1 MKHKFLAV
9 FAAVSVAVS
18 AMLAPANDIPALET
32 SAYAAKTTVSAPK
45 ANRSS
50 GTFTVTG
57 SIKIK
62 LSCKTE
68 GAGIYYSLNGAK
80 YKRYTKSITISKN
93 STLKVYAKADGV
105 KSKTVTYTYKLS
117 PKINFSLKEGEYDEP
132 QNVKLSSPV
141 SGVKYYYTLDGS
153 KPTKNSKLYDA
164 KGIDI
169 EKTSTLRLMSVK
181 SGWETRYVT
190 KNYTVNVPEMS
201 GDDGSMLSSY
211 KNKYCYSK
219 LNNAQKKA
227 YALLFK
233 AAAEHGGTI
242 NLEKQGISINQTE
255 LEKAYWAFDY
265 DNPQFYWLGNG
276 YSYGVYSDGTT
287 ATIEIDYSRTKNE
300 AAAIKDEFDAAAEKI
315 ISKALQKEDEFE
327 RVRVLHDELINM
339 TKYTLSGGAYI
350 SEADGPL
357 VYGKALCEGYSK
369 AFMYLCQSIGVP
381 CICVIGTSGE
391 GHMWNMA
398 YIDGDWYHVDVTWD
412 DPLSNT
418 GEDVLRDDYFCV
430 STDTITEDHVI
441 KNIVAIPKADKDY
454 EV

>member
-1 MKHKFLAV
+1 MKQRFLTI
-9 FAAVSVAVS
+9 FTAVSVAVG
-18 AMLAPANDIPALET
+18 AMIAPANNIPALET
-32 SAYAAKTTVSAPK
+32 NAYAAKTTVSAPK

-57 SIKIK
+57 SIKVK
-62 LSCKTE
+62 LSCKTK
-68 GAGIYYSLNGAK
+68 GASIYYSLNGAK
-80 YKRYTKSITISKN
+80 YKRCTKSITISKN

-105 KSKTVTYTYKLS
+105 KSKTVTYTYKLA
-117 PKINFSLKEGEYDEP
+117 PKINISLKEGEYDEP

-141 SGVKYYYTLDGS
+141 SGVKFYYTLDGS

-164 KGIDI
+164 RGIDI

-190 KNYTVNVPEMS
+190 KNYTINVP
-201 GDDGSMLSSY
+201 DDGSTLGSY
-211 KNKYCYSK
+211 KNKYCYSQ
-219 LNNAQKKA
+219 LNTAQKKV
-227 YALLFK
+227 YALLFET
-233 AAAEHGGTI
+233 AAEHGGTI
-242 NLEKQGISINQTE
+242 DLEKLGVNIKQNE

-265 DNPQFYWLGNG
+265 DNAQFYWLGNG
-276 YSYGVYSDGTT
+276 YSYGVYADGTT
-287 ATIEIDYSRTKNE
+287 ATVEIAYSRTKKE
-300 AAAIKDEFDAAAEKI
+300 AAAIKDAFDAAAGKI
-315 ISKALQKEDEFE
+315 ISEALQKEDEFE

-381 CICVIGTSGE
+381 CICVIGTSGG

-412 DPLSNT
+412 DPVTNT

-441 KNIVAIPKADKDY
+441 QNIIATPKADKDY
-454 EV
+454 EG

>member
-1 MKHKFLAV
+1 MKQRFLTI
-9 FAAVSVAVS
+9 FTAVSVAVG
-18 AMLAPANDIPALET
+18 AMIAPANNIPALET
-32 SAYAAKTTVSAPK
+32 NAYAAKTTVSVPK

-57 SIKIK
+57 SIKVK
-62 LSCKTE
+62 LSCKTK
-68 GAGIYYSLNGAK
+68 GASIYYSLNGAK
-80 YKRYTKSITISKN
+80 YKRCTKSITISKN

-105 KSKTVTYTYKLS
+105 KSKTVTYTYKLA
-117 PKINFSLKEGEYDEP
+117 PKINISLKEGEYDEP

-141 SGVKYYYTLDGS
+141 SGVKFYYTLDGS

-190 KNYTVNVPEMS
+190 KNYTINVP
-201 GDDGSMLSSY
+201 DDGSTLGSY
-211 KNKYCYSK
+211 KNKYCYSQ
-219 LNNAQKKA
+219 LNTAQKKV
-227 YALLFK
+227 YALLFET
-233 AAAEHGGTI
+233 AAEHGGTI
-242 NLEKQGISINQTE
+242 DLEKLGVNIKQNE

-265 DNPQFYWLGNG
+265 DNAQFYWLGNG
-276 YSYGVYSDGTT
+276 YSYGVYPDGTT
-287 ATIEIDYSRTKNE
+287 ATVEIAYSRTKKE
-300 AAAIKDEFDAAAEKI
+300 AAAIKDTFDAAAGKI

-381 CICVIGTSGE
+381 CICVIGTSGG

-412 DPLSNT
+412 DPVTNT

-441 KNIVAIPKADKDY
+441 QNIIATPKADKDY
-454 EV
+454 EG